1 MCLVKLLQRGLAVR
15 KDVKRALSCKWRLI
29 QMISAKVWMVILSFI
44 LLFPS
49 YYCLQGIWVTLD
61 TANSRSHEGN
71 LVIGLMWL
79 YSAAVWIP
87 YILILGYNWK
97 KLSRSFKLTCSLS
110 TVVIFASF
118 IYSLAVS

>member
-1 MCLVKLLQRGLAVR
+1 
-15 KDVKRALSCKWRLI
+15 
-29 QMISAKVWMVILSFI
+29 MISAKVWMIILSFI
-44 LLFPS
+44 LLFPT

-61 TANSRSHEGN
+61 TANTRSHEGN

-79 YSAAVWIP
+79 YSAVVWIP

-97 KLSRSFKLTCSLS
+97 TLSNNFKLTCSLS
-110 TVVIFASF
+110 TFVIFTCF